1 MQGAPSRPED
11 TIPWPRPSR
20 ASVGPGL
27 VRAVSS
33 GDAPQPDRSGLRKIR
48 EKGSP
53 EYACQTS
60 SSPHPR
66 ERMGPWAPREER
78 VRTRHQDGEGCARPR
93 GSLGLPERWRATG
106 QTQISNLPNW
116 GWGSASCFPV
126 WPLPFSTGGM
136 AFKGCTGSPQCARE
150 GPSPFLPDHSLPAQ
164 GRTGGYPVTISGLTM
179 GMTVLSP
186 GPAHLGEMP
195 VFL

>member
-1 MQGAPSRPED
+1 MQGAPSRPGD
-11 TIPWPRPSR
+11 TILRPRPSR
-20 ASVGPGL
+20 ASVGPGSFAL
-27 VRAVSS
+27 FSLATRHNLTGQSCGKSEKRGVRSTRVKQ
-33 GDAPQPDRSGLRKIR
+33 APR
-48 EKGSP
+48 
-53 EYACQTS
+53 
-60 SSPHPR
+60 PHPR

-78 VRTRHQDGEGCARPR
+78 VRTWHQDGEGRARPR

-106 QTQISNLPNW
+106 RTQISNLPNW